1 MTVMN
6 ISLSDD
12 MKRFVEAQVAEE
24 GYASASEY
32 LQAVLQDARKRKAR
46 RHLEAKLDEAL
57 ASGPAEPMTREDW
70 ESLEAKVWER
80 HHRDQAE
87 GTSRT

>member
-6 ISLSDD
+6 ISLSED
-12 MKRFVEAQVAEE
+12 MKQFIEAQVAEE

-32 LQAVLQDARKRKAR
+32 LHAVLEDIRRRKAKR
-46 RHLEAKLDEAL
+46 DLFAKLDEAI

-70 ESLEAKVWER
+70 DSLERKVWER
-80 HHRDQAE
+80 HHRGQTE
-87 GTSRT
+87 SPSPS